1 MTAREDREWKN
12 KNNFGE
18 KRMNM
23 LCEYLHQDPAHRVF
37 TFGPSPVTAITS
49 FISSP
54 SIRRKN
60 PGKKSRI
67 TLCAANCSP
76 SSETVLTLVV
86 ARGVTFGPSP
96 MAIYKEIK
104 KVKAQRKSK
113 VGLMD

>member
-1 MTAREDREWKN
+1 MSVYTRTQLT
-12 KNNFGE
+12 G
-18 KRMNM
+18 
-23 LCEYLHQDPAHRVF
+23 CLHLDPAHQQQYNH
-37 TFGPSPVTAITS
+37 
-49 FISSP
+49 SSTP
-54 SIRRKN
+54 LALEER
-60 PGKKSRI
+60 KKSRI

-113 VGLMD
+113 VGLID